1 MPTGSCLCGEITVA
15 YEGDPV
21 STVFQIPKTGFSVTK
36 GEPKTWTK
44 VSDHGNEIT
53 NHFCATC
60 GVLMF
65 KTSGA
70 AVNRERIGL
79 RAGVLDDQNLLDTPP
94 SVEIYVE
101 RRPQWLKQVEGAMQL
116 NSKFEVVS
124 EVQQIETE
132 PENAGQPAR
141 DEKLKFKR
149 LKLVGESLLEMAP
162 SSLPSL
168 DELAEGMKGSGK
180 TEKWD
185 VVVSYSIAKLNAVL
199 QKLWKSDSASK
210 KVKFSKE
217 REGPG
222 HTKFWTDFNV
232 TLATPT
238 LSFTLTKNACL
249 KMDLSGTYHD
259 RTDSQTYK
267 DEDIPSGYYFE
278 ATVPIICVSADG
290 NKIGK
295 SEEMDGVLAFDPN
308 KANEHLH
315 VVFSFDST
323 KDTTAV
329 FDVKK
334 KDGATD
340 NDAFVHTS
348 EYFEN
353 WIKSN
358 WNTIQY
364 SLAEVT
370 PTQEDGTQV
379 LTPEHVAFTVYPT
392 RDRSS
397 GCLSLYIKTK
407 GSGNQDGEATTVF
420 RLSSGES
427 IPIPSDHT
435 ASIIIRRELVQK
447 FLSQA
452 INGATAYSEKALTV
466 SPKSTTTGFA
476 YTTKLNTTFRNSLSQ
491 HTALGDYIIREFDWS
506 FDDSP
511 LNLDISNNQARWTM
525 NFENSFGWLIT
536 RTYVSHGD
544 VKTDNKYG
552 KVNYSLSMDNTSTF
566 MSLDDKKVTAKIE
579 IQKGWWNRKA
589 EAVQPSLSEK
599 LLGMQ
604 DYIPDVVRKWMDD
617 WEFPGFSNTLR
628 LDFFATTNVFAP
640 GKHIID
646 IDTTVGVLTPY
657 DLLIV
662 GDVTD
667 PSKLK

>member
-1 MPTGSCLCGEITVA
+1 
-15 YEGDPV
+15 
-21 STVFQIPKTGFSVTK
+21 
-36 GEPKTWTK
+36 
-44 VSDHGNEIT
+44 
-53 NHFCATC
+53 
-60 GVLMF
+60 
-65 KTSGA
+65 
-70 AVNRERIGL
+70 
-79 RAGVLDDQNLLDTPP
+79 
-94 SVEIYVE
+94 
-101 RRPQWLKQVEGAMQL
+101 
-116 NSKFEVVS
+116 
-124 EVQQIETE
+124 
-132 PENAGQPAR
+132 
-141 DEKLKFKR
+141 
-149 LKLVGESLLEMAP
+149 MAP

-168 DELAEGMKGSGK
+168 DELTEGMKGSGK

-185 VVVSYSIAKLNAVL
+185 VVVSYSVDKLNAVL

-210 KVKFSKE
+210 KINFSKE
-217 REGPG
+217 REGFK
-222 HTKFWTDFNV
+222 HAKYWTEFDI
-232 TLATPT
+232 TLAAPT
-238 LSFTLTKNACL
+238 LSFTPSKNACL
-249 KMDLSGTYHD
+249 KMDISGTYHD
-259 RTDSQTYK
+259 KTDTETGE
-267 DEDIPSGYYFE
+267 DEDIPSGYYLE
-278 ATVPIICVSADG
+278 ATVPLICVSADG
-290 NKIGK
+290 DKIGK
-295 SEEMDGVLAFDPN
+295 SEEMGGVLAFNPN

-315 VVFSFDST
+315 VVFNFDFT

-334 KDGATD
+334 KDAALDGDTFAGTID
-340 NDAFVHTS
+340 
-348 EYFEN
+348 YFKS

-358 WNTIQY
+358 WKTIQY

-370 PTQEDGTQV
+370 PTQEDGSQV

-392 RDRSS
+392 SKDSS

-407 GSGNQDGEATTVF
+407 DSGNQDGEATTVF

-452 INGATAYSEKALTV
+452 INGATAYNGKALTV

-476 YTTKLNTTFRNSLSQ
+476 YTNKLNTSFRNALSQ
-491 HTALGDYIIREFDWS
+491 HTALGDYIIREFNWS

-536 RTYVSHGD
+536 RTYVSHGE
-544 VKTDNKYG
+544 VKTDTKYG
-552 KVNYSLSMDNTSTF
+552 TVNYNLSMDNTSTF

-579 IQKGWWNRKA
+579 IQEGWWNRKA
-589 EAVQPSLSEK
+589 EAVQPSFGEK

-604 DYIPDVVRKWMDD
+604 DYIPDVVQKWVDD
-617 WEFPGFSNTLR
+617 WQFPVFSNTLR

-667 PSKLK
+667 PSKL